1 LLWLE
6 PNGDRKE
13 TGSKPVTGSIEAA
26 AKRRR
31 HGRMSLSEDIKDFGL
46 DVGYSKVAI
55 TTSNSFPAYLGKPKV
70 RYDMHG

>member
-1 LLWLE
+1 MLWIE

-13 TGSKPVTGSIEAA
+13 TGNKPVTGSIEAA

-31 HGRMSLSEDIKDFGL
+31 QRRMSLSEDIKDFGL
-46 DVGYSKVAI
+46 DLGYSKVAI
-55 TTSNSFPAYLGKPKV
+55 TTGNSFPAHLEKPKA